1 MNSIKLENN
10 FYTISFFPIK
20 MFQRDLVKLYK
31 TTKILKLIE
40 SIGMRLFGLTTIK
53 IHKFFI
59 PELLFILKSF
69 PNNKYSRLISEIE
82 NKTWFKNTLVS
93 SNTNSLNLNNITKNM
108 DFTLKN
114 YQLDFI
120 KTYVDKKNKYLL
132 NGYILAFEQGLGKTL
147 TALSLMESLS
157 KDCVIIIAPKSTLN
171 NVWSNEIDTFFRKKQ
186 NIYVV
191 NDSKPTNSKFYIFN
205 YESLDKIKDVFKYLK
220 TKKNI
225 GLIVDESHNFLH
237 INSLRTKNLLHI
249 RSLLNINDLLLMSGT
264 PIKALGSEMIPILK
278 LLDPMFDD
286 DATDIFKKALGLNTT
301 LATQILKNRMG
312 MLMHRKMK
320 HEVLNLPPK
329 EEKILKIKIPNSD
342 KYVIDNIQKDIIKFV
357 EERTQYYLKNKKEYE
372 KEFNE
377 VIEFLKEKLNN
388 DKDFLRYLTIINKL
402 KEFGYNAKNKE
413 LVIDTKWANDY
424 EKNILYKILTSEL
437 KKKFLNSKSVVKYV
451 NLKIRGEVLGKLLVY
466 LRAKMTSD
474 MISHSNILN
483 IINEAKKKTVIFTSF
498 VESVE
503 ACDYYLKLNKLKPI
517 LIYGK
522 TSNNIRQNLLLFKN
536 NEESNPIVAT
546 MQTLST
552 GVTLTEANTV
562 IFLNKPWR
570 HTEYQQASDRVHR
583 IGQDTNVYIYT
594 MSLDTGLKPNLSD
607 KMEDIM
613 NWSKN
618 MFDGIIGL
626 NNTKVKI

>member
-93 SNTNSLNLNNITKNM
+93 SNTNSLNLNNITKNL